1 MVRSERLHSCFTPE
15 KACRCVRVLRQSVV
29 SANFSPIARLSQQ
42 QCHIQITMHNTYFR
56 LALPR
61 WFVEGIH

>member
-1 MVRSERLHSCFTPE
+1 MVRYERLHSCLTPE

-29 SANFSPIARLSQQ
+29 SGKFSPIARLSQQ
-42 QCHIQITMHNTYFR
+42 QCHTQITMHTTYFR

-61 WFVEGIH
+61 WSVEGVH